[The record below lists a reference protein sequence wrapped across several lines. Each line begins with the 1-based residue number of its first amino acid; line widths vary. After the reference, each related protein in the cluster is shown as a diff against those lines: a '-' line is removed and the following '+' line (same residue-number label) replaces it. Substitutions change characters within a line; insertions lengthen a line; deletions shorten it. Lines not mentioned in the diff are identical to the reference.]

1 MKTKLIT
8 GRYKGYEVCYANKGQ
23 IFPRDGWY
31 LTKGDDVIYIED
43 ALAQTREETIREIEN
58 TFFEEIGYK
67 SIKCQ
72 KLTLEP
78 EEVYNLI
85 TNKLK
90 K

>member
-43 ALAQTREETIREIEN
+43 ALAQTREETIREVEDVLDEY
-58 TFFEEIGYK
+58 FKG
-67 SIKCQ
+67 
-72 KLTLEP
+72 
-78 EEVYNLI
+78 LI
-85 TNKLK
+85 MIPVP
-90 K
+90 